1 MEVPRTHL
9 GQGSI
14 HSAIKIIVRI
24 KGSRRKLTITIQ
36 HQTLKKLKR
45 NLKNSLGIDMARVGL
60 NSKDLEISLKN

>member
-24 KGSRRKLTITIQ
+24 KESRRKLTITIQ

-45 NLKNSLGIDMARVGL
+45 NLKNSLGIGMARVGL
-60 NSKDLEISLKN
+60 NLKDLEISLKN